1 MNTNWRLDCL
11 KDDVTGPVQRVLQR
25 NLEPRRAENAITAVA
40 ILQGS
45 INEDRNRIT
54 LYYSALVHQYE
65 NDSCTSE
72 LLSQFRRDY
81 LQEALLPIGHQ
92 VLRQID
98 P

>member
-11 KDDVTGPVQRVLQR
+11 KDDVTGPVQGVLQR

-54 LYYSALVHQYE
+54 LYYSALVQQYE
-65 NDSCTSE
+65 NDSCTSG
-72 LLSQFRRDY
+72 LLGQLGRAY

-92 VLRQID
+92 VLRQVD